1 MNAVV
6 AIVGGLSGFVAVYIA
21 LLAAVYFWFRRPRVV
36 RCPTTRE
43 LIVVDVDSVHVLRT
57 AVLGSPQVRVGA
69 CSHWPEHSDCD
80 QSCLRQLD
88 TAAPVSPLGPRGS

>member
-1 MNAVV
+1 MSAVV
-6 AIVGGLSGFVAVYIA
+6 AIVAGLSGLVVIYVA

-43 LIVVDVDSVHVLRT
+43 LVDVESVHVLRT
-57 AVLGSPQVRVGA
+57 AVLGSPQVRVRA

-88 TAAPVSPLGPRGS
+88 TAAPVSPLGPRAS